1 MHTVTCTSVVIKVAY
16 HQYSSFSA
24 DIEFITR
31 EAWRDEIENASGDIG
46 DAEQGQISS
55 DLRELLDASWNKV
68 HAVYPNL
75 IRKEMVKVNP
85 EALIRSHSHTARLL
99 GTTISIEYETATGL
113 RRALEPFIKASSSIH
128 RRQMWPLISRVRVWC
143 NSWALETGY
152 LLVNLPGVG
161 DANVARNQVAKNYMK
176 NADHVWVVVSIER
189 AVDEGVDK
197 ELIDKTFERELRYGK
212 YNAGAI
218 AFIVSKTDNI
228 YEDEAAESLGMKN
241 HPTFVQL
248 QGELDQVESSQD
260 ASKDKQHGSRKLER
274 ERARLEEAKKCFV
287 SLKRNEF
294 VKSILAEPFRKRLIG
309 FDSGSGSCLQDAC
322 TIGMKILGK
331 TNIERGLM
339 IIKDDYSSTLQI
351 YACSALDYKAVD
363 NEYARAKC
371 FSNVDDTEI
380 PRLQDSC
387 IRLGLQ
393 AQTAP
398 VQHMFNTLNSL
409 LGLLQSSAENVE
421 GENVL
426 DRLTLASQW
435 ESGTA
440 ARGKGALFP
449 RMGLPT
455 TRSGR
460 YFHHPDLSKP
470 PSAEFN
476 LGIIAQRVL
485 RAHHQ
490 QPRGTR
496 KGFAYQACQEMEKVV
511 HNCVDHLRHKLWG
524 GLVAD
529 LRRGAAV
536 AVSNAMRTH
545 DCFAPP
551 LVSWSTYRATLRRY
565 GEFKEDMNGELVA
578 PIIDQ
583 VLEVWQQIFGRPL
596 LDIMNQDA
604 RRVIYTLLSRVEQS
618 CPLRLQSRCTIHC
631 ALAREQAET
640 AIELN
645 LKGFIVCE
653 QRELAR
659 FLAPKVKAKL
669 TPAYRRA
676 MLIHGWGSA
685 ERLKA
690 SNTFRGDLETLRHV
704 IFTEAVNELLEKLD
718 SVASSIGVI
727 LSAALEAICYEI
739 ELVLSALWEVPELNK
754 DEVTAR
760 RELVREVTSMQYQVG
775 CWLEKIPRLYR

>member
-1 MHTVTCTSVVIKVAY
+1 MYRPESVTIAICARLTLAHIATVWLNQTLVPAPIISFGGISVTCTSVVIKVAY

-99 GTTISIEYETATGL
+99 GTTISIEYEMATGL

-128 RRQMWPLISRVRVWC
+128 RQ
-143 NSWALETGY
+143 TGY

-228 YEDEAAESLGMKN
+228 YEDEAAESLGLKN

-421 GENVL
+421 SENVL

-470 PSAEFN
+470 PSAEFK

-659 FLAPKVKAKL
+659 FLAPK
-669 TPAYRRA
+669 
-676 MLIHGWGSA
+676 
-685 ERLKA
+685 
-690 SNTFRGDLETLRHV
+690 NTFRGDLETLRHV

-760 RELVREVTSMQYQVG
+760 RELALPPS
-775 CWLEKIPRLYR
+775 